1 MRFASFWFEQF
12 GYFCVAVRVEFKSK
26 PLLQLG
32 ASVFHAFYLHVFLP
46 AIRFGFIYPLMTF
59 KWQLFPARR
68 QKKKKKKHYQM
79 KSIKG
84 ENLLVDLSRSKRPA
98 FSRTKRLIEYGHG
111 TRVSQRRVN

>member
-1 MRFASFWFEQF
+1 LVLGYSFYARRGLRLMRFASFWFEQF

-68 QKKKKKKHYQM
+68 QKKRKK
-79 KSIKG
+79 
-84 ENLLVDLSRSKRPA
+84 NT
-98 FSRTKRLIEYGHG
+98 TK
-111 TRVSQRRVN
+111 